1 MKKIFTTVVIAL
13 TLFIGPVQT
22 NAMTVPNALG
32 MFSYGGIVLAV
43 WPCLH
48 SIVILVGPPSP
59 AIINYQPPITF
70 PRPGYLP
77 FVPLER
83 DLGNAWLGGFCL
95 TDPFTGFWVPTA
107 VLLGSTVLF

>member
-1 MKKIFTTVVIAL
+1 MKKYLILFVFIL
-13 TLFIGPVQT
+13 TLCAGPT
-22 NAMTVPNALG
+22 NTKALTVPNALG
-32 MFSYGGIVLAV
+32 MFSYGGIVLAA

-77 FVPLER
+77 FIPLQR

-95 TDPFTGFWVPTA
+95 TDPFTGFWVPTG